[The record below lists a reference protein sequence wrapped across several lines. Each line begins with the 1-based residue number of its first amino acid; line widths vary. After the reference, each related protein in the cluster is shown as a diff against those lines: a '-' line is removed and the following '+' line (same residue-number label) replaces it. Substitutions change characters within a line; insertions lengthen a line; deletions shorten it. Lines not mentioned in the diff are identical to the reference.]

1 MTRKSRS
8 LAMTS
13 HQKEKE
19 KEKESVLKNKEKF
32 EHSEAA
38 QKVSHMGEK
47 TAEKA
52 HPKSRNKQSK
62 T

>member
-1 MTRKSRS
+1 
-8 LAMTS
+8 MTS
-13 HQKEKE
+13 QQKE

-32 EHSEAA
+32 EHGEAS

-47 TAEKA
+47 TEEKA
-52 HPKSRNKQSK
+52 HPKGRGQQSK